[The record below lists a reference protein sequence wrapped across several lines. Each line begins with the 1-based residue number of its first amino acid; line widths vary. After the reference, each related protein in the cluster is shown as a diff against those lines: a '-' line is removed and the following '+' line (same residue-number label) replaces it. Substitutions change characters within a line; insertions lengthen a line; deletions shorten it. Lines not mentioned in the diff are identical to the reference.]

1 MVESIRTTIT
11 GPIGNLQAD
20 VVPISSDPTK
30 SWLVVANAD
39 WSSVAWEK
47 SKYVLSDVDETSN
60 PLYTYLWYIAS
71 DGAWYIARITNADS
85 SFRYSKGT
93 SDYVTNW
100 TNRASLTY
108 NVGL

>member
-1 MVESIRTTIT
+1 MTVWWIRSLGTAIKFPLKTT
-11 GPIGNLQAD
+11 
-20 VVPISSDPTK
+20 
-30 SWLVVANAD
+30 WY
-39 WSSVAWEK
+39 
-47 SKYVLSDVDETSN
+47 YVLSDVDKTSN
-60 PLYTYLWYIAS
+60 PLYMYLGYIAS

-85 SFRYSKGT
+85 SFRYAKGT